1 MRKLVGKIRHIIYIS
16 SILNVLIV
24 LNVRFDD
31 SASQSSGDSVL
42 IGVEDQ
48 KDFKDYR
55 DRSQVTFTLFNP
67 YRYGLG
73 RKLPCCVICLFLH
86 KLTGLSE

>member
-1 MRKLVGKIRHIIYIS
+1 MYFP
-16 SILNVLIV
+16 SILNFLIV

-48 KDFKDYR
+48 TDFKDYR
-55 DRSQVTFTLFNP
+55 GKSQVNYLVTLTLI
-67 YRYGLG
+67 GMA
-73 RKLPCCVICLFLH
+73 
-86 KLTGLSE
+86 

>member
-1 MRKLVGKIRHIIYIS
+1 MQNFCDMRKLVGKIRHITYFS
-16 SILNVLIV
+16 AILNVLIV

-55 DRSQVTFTLFNP
+55 DRSQVNYSVTLT
-67 YRYGLG
+67 LMQMA
-73 RKLPCCVICLFLH
+73 
-86 KLTGLSE
+86 

>member
-1 MRKLVGKIRHIIYIS
+1 MFSFPV
-16 SILNVLIV
+16 VD
-24 LNVRFDD
+24 VRFDD

-55 DRSQVTFTLFNP
+55 DRSQVNHLVTLTLI
-67 YRYGLG
+67 GMA
-73 RKLPCCVICLFLH
+73 
-86 KLTGLSE
+86 

>member
-1 MRKLVGKIRHIIYIS
+1 MIFVNGWENTTY
-16 SILNVLIV
+16 NVLVFYSECSDCIECY
-24 LNVRFDD
+24 VRFDD

-55 DRSQVTFTLFNP
+55 DRSQVNYFVTLTLF
-67 YRYGLG
+67 GMA
-73 RKLPCCVICLFLH
+73 
-86 KLTGLSE
+86 

>member
-1 MRKLVGKIRHIIYIS
+1 MYFS
-16 SILNVLIV
+16 SILNFLIV

-55 DRSQVTFTLFNP
+55 DRSQVNYSVTLT
-67 YRYGLG
+67 R
-73 RKLPCCVICLFLH
+73 IQMA
-86 KLTGLSE
+86 